1 MGQLYYPRLRHLL
14 MKKILVAQ
22 DHLNAGGAAKAANRW
37 VNLLKN
43 QGVTIR
49 QITGDEKPLKGSLL
63 TGKPTRG
70 WGRVLECFGDRSLS
84 RKLEVD
90 RQLESILSKEKSDLV
105 WFHNIAGGGK
115 WGWSEE
121 MVLLARQ
128 YAPVLWTLHDM
139 WALGEGSES
148 YWQEDAVVEG
158 ERGQEVKGEGLKGS
172 RVQRVCGESA
182 KYPVTIT
189 APSQWLADL
198 SKKNT
203 GQECDFLP
211 NPIDLKIFSPGD
223 RVAARRRWGLPE
235 EGLVILAGAD
245 SLVDPRKGFDLL
257 REAWRSARRHGVTLA
272 LFGRHGE
279 NRPGERY
286 LGNLTTDEEM
296 VAAYRAADLYVHPA
310 RMENAPCTIQE
321 SLACGTPVLAFAVGG
336 IPEMVISGKTGF
348 LALQVGAACL
358 QEALDNALSD
368 GNRLS
373 NMRKECRNWA
383 EKIWNPKKLMQNLED
398 ILAGCFK
405 NTTQVGP
412 T

>member
-1 MGQLYYPRLRHLL
+1 MRTNRL
-14 MKKILVAQ
+14 KILLLH
-22 DHLNAGGAAKAANRW
+22 DHLRNGGAARAAGRW
-37 VNLLKN
+37 AGLLRESGEDIV
-43 QGVTIR
+43 QLA
-49 QITGDEKPLKGSLL
+49 GDESPGQGPIL
-63 TGKPTRG
+63 TGKPARG
-70 WGRVLECFGDRSLS
+70 LS
-84 RKLEVD
+84 RMAEVFTGRGRRKSRVQAKLHSLLQTG
-90 RQLESILSKEKSDLV
+90 RPEKI

-172 RVQRVCGESA
+172 RVQRVCRESA

-198 SKKNT
+198 SKKIT

-223 RVAARRRWGLPE
+223 RATARRRWGLPE

-245 SLVDPRKGFDLL
+245 SLADSRKGFDLL
-257 REAWRSARRHGVTLA
+257 QEAWGSAGRNETTLA

-310 RMENAPCTIQE
+310 RMENAPCQIQE

-336 IPEMVISGKTGF
+336 IPEMIQSGENGF
-348 LALQVGAACL
+348 LAREVTGKS
-358 QEALDNALSD
+358 LSD
-368 GNRLS
+368 CLSQAIADSAKLSQMREQCRKTAKDLWDAGRL
-373 NMRKECRNWA
+373 RK
-383 EKIWNPKKLMQNLED
+383 MLED
-398 ILAGCFK
+398 ILLGLK
-405 NTTQVGP
+405 GG
-412 T
+412 

>member
-172 RVQRVCGESA
+172 RVQRVCRESA
-182 KYPVTIT
+182 KYPVIIT

-198 SKKNT
+198 SKKIT

-211 NPIDLKIFSPGD
+211 NPIDLKIFSLGD
-223 RVAARRRWGLPE
+223 RAAGRRRWGLPE

-245 SLVDPRKGFDLL
+245 SLADSRKGFDLL

-348 LALQVGAACL
+348 LALQVGAVCL
-358 QEALDNALSD
+358 QKALDNALSD

-373 NMRKECRNWA
+373 NMRKECRDWV

-398 ILAGCFK
+398 ILAGSFK

>member
-1 MGQLYYPRLRHLL
+1 

-84 RKLEVD
+84 RKLEVN
-90 RQLESILSKEKSDLV
+90 RKLTSILSKEKSDLL

-121 MVLLARQ
+121 LIAIARQ

-198 SKKNT
+198 SKKIT

-223 RVAARRRWGLPE
+223 RAAARRRWGLPE
-235 EGLVILAGAD
+235 DGLVVLAGAD
-245 SLVDPRKGFDLL
+245 SLADPRKGFDLL

-279 NRPGERY
+279 NRPEEHY

-373 NMRKECRNWA
+373 NMRKECRDWA

>member
-1 MGQLYYPRLRHLL
+1 MLGKRCSVGGKERTNRL
-14 MKKILVAQ
+14 KILLLH
-22 DHLNAGGAAKAANRW
+22 DHLRSGGAARAAGRW
-37 VNLLKN
+37 AGLLWGRGEDIV
-43 QGVTIR
+43 QLA
-49 QITGDEKPLKGSLL
+49 GDESPRGGNLL
-63 TGKPTRG
+63 TGKPERG
-70 WGRVLECFGDRSLS
+70 LGRMAEWFTGKGGRKSGVEAKLHSLLQTV
-84 RKLEVD
+84 RPE
-90 RQLESILSKEKSDLV
+90 RI

-121 MVLLARQ
+121 MVLIARQ

-148 YWQEDAVVEG
+148 YWQEDSVVESV
-158 ERGQEVKGEGLKGS
+158 RRHGS
-172 RVQRVCGESA
+172 RVQRVCRESA

-198 SKKNT
+198 SKKIT

-223 RVAARRRWGLPE
+223 RAAARRRWGLPE
-235 EGLVILAGAD
+235 DGLVVLAGAD
-245 SLVDPRKGFDLL
+245 SLADPRKGFDLL

-279 NRPGERY
+279 NRPEEHY

-373 NMRKECRNWA
+373 NMRKECRRFAKTVWDSESLFLQFRNGR
-383 EKIWNPKKLMQNLED
+383 ERRI
-398 ILAGCFK
+398 
-405 NTTQVGP
+405 
-412 T
+412 